1 VKRVLPFLAPLV
13 LAACSARPVMPT
25 SGPYAV
31 EWEKFSEEDR
41 EKLHG
46 VFDLPTAMVELPLT
60 KVETR
65 TELFEFLLT
74 DLVFTAGVLR
84 AQKKAGYKLWRD
96 HGDPPGQVRFDDTSG
111 ICLVARLLRKEP
123 GRWVFYSR
131 GTFDFGI
138 ITVPGSTVIIVVHEE
153 REGALW
159 THARV
164 YAKVD
169 GWALEQGSRF
179 LGLIE
184 NAIRKRAF
192 VFIEASCAVA
202 EMAAKDPDQLL
213 KDIEGST
220 EVDPGSLETFRRLI
234 GR

>member
-1 VKRVLPFLAPLV
+1 MIRFLPLLAPLV
-13 LAACSARPVMPT
+13 LAACSARPAIPT
-25 SGPYAV
+25 TGPYAL
-31 EWEKFSEEDR
+31 EWERFSPEDQA
-41 EKLHG
+41 KLHG

-84 AQKKAGYKLWRD
+84 AQKKAVYKIWRD
-96 HGDPPGQVRFDDTSG
+96 FGDPPGQVRFDDTAG
-111 ICLVARLLRKEP
+111 ICLVAELLRREP
-123 GRWVFYSR
+123 GRWVFHSK

-138 ITVPGSTVIIVVHEE
+138 FTVPGATVIIVIHEE

-164 YAKVD
+164 YAKVE
-169 GWALEQGSRF
+169 GVVLEQGARF
-179 LGLIE
+179 LGLVE
-184 NAIRKRAF
+184 NAIRRRAF
-192 VFIEASCAVA
+192 VFIEAACAVA
-202 EMAAKDPDQLL
+202 EMAAKEPDRILG
-213 KDIEGST
+213 DAEGSP
-220 EVDPGSLETFRRLI
+220 EIDAASLKEFRRLV